1 MGVGARIKL
10 RLEQQQLSQSELA
23 RRVGVRQSTIN
34 QLVSGE
40 SHSSRYLHKIA
51 RELRTSPAYLT
62 GEVDD
67 PNLDAPAPRMF
78 TAAEEALVDI
88 YRSLDER
95 SQTALMHVA
104 QTMLTGSLPTAVNG
118 PRTSYRGEG
127 EK

>member
-1 MGVGARIKL
+1 MVNALVRGATR
-10 RLEQQQLSQSELA
+10 
-23 RRVGVRQSTIN
+23 STP
-34 QLVSGE
+34 Q
-40 SHSSRYLHKIA
+40 LHKIA
-51 RELRTSPAYLT
+51 RELATTPAYLN

-67 PNLDAPAPRMF
+67 PDLDAPAPRIF

-104 QTMLTGSLPTAVNG
+104 QTMLTGSLPAAVNG